1 MTFKKNNIYCWQPE
15 GEKSLDP
22 KPVCFKL
29 DTDLKEK
36 LKAVPDWQKRLRAEL
51 PGLIEKWQAD

>member
-1 MTFKKNNIYCWQPE
+1 MTFKKNNLYRWKPE
-15 GEKSLDP
+15 GERALDP

-29 DTDLKEK
+29 DADLKEK

-51 PGLIEKWQAD
+51 PGLIEKWQAS